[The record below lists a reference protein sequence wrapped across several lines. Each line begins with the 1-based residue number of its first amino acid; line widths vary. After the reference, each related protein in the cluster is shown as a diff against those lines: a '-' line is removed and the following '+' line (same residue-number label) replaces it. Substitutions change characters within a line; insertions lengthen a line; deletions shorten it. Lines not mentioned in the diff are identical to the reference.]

1 MSPRSGACSAWMG
14 WDERKNMI
22 KGTIRIGTRGSALA
36 LAQANWIKDK
46 IEKNHPGIGVELTI
60 IKTKGDIM
68 QDVSLVK
75 IGGKGVFVKE
85 IEDALLRRD
94 IDLAVHSMKDV
105 PSLLPEGLEIAVTP
119 EREDPRDVLVAKNRI
134 KFEAMPQR
142 ARIGTGSLRRGF
154 QIRSILPDV
163 EIVPLRGNLD
173 TRLKKV
179 ETEDLDAVVIAA
191 AGIRR
196 LGWISRVTQFLPVEM
211 ILPAVGQGTLAL
223 EVRSDDES
231 VKETV
236 SFLNHPPTWRET
248 RAERAFLSRLGGGC
262 QLPLAAYAK
271 TEGPDIKIVGML
283 GTIDGR
289 TLIREEVRG
298 TAAACDDLGTQ
309 LAEIIISR
317 GGRAILDQV
326 YQSCR

>member
-1 MSPRSGACSAWMG
+1 
-14 WDERKNMI
+14 MI

-36 LAQANWIKDK
+36 LAQANWIKEK
-46 IEKNHPGIGVELTI
+46 IEKNRPGIGIELII

-68 QDVSLVK
+68 QDVALVK

-85 IEDALLRRD
+85 IEDALLRGD

-105 PSLLPEGLEIAVTP
+105 PSLLPEGLSIAVTP

-134 KFEAMPQR
+134 KFETMPQR

-154 QIRSILPDV
+154 QIRSIFPDV

-179 ETEDLDAVVIAA
+179 ETEDLDAVVLAA
-191 AGIRR
+191 AGMRR
-196 LGWISRVTQFLPVEM
+196 LGWISRVTQFIPVET

-223 EVRSDDES
+223 EVRGDDEY
-231 VKETV
+231 VREAIA
-236 SFLNHPPTWRET
+236 FLNHPATWRET
-248 RAERAFLSRLGGGC
+248 RAERAFLGRLGGGC

-289 TLIREEVRG
+289 ILIREEVRG
-298 TAAACDDLGTQ
+298 IAASCDDLGTQ
-309 LAEIIISR
+309 LADIILSR

>member
-1 MSPRSGACSAWMG
+1 
-14 WDERKNMI
+14 MI

-36 LAQANWIKDK
+36 LAQANWTKDK
-46 IEKNHPGIGVELTI
+46 IEKNNPGIGVELII

-68 QDVSLVK
+68 QDVALVK

-85 IEDALLRRD
+85 IEDALLRGD

-105 PSLLPEGLEIAVTP
+105 PAILPEGLEIAVTP

-134 KFEAMPQR
+134 KFETMPPR

-154 QIRSILPDV
+154 QIRSIFPDV

-179 ETEDLDAVVIAA
+179 ATEDLDAVVLAA

-196 LGWISRVTQFLPVEM
+196 LGWISRVTQFIPVET

-223 EVRSDDES
+223 EVREEDKA
-231 VKETV
+231 VRETIA
-236 SFLNHPPTWRET
+236 FLNHPPTWRET
-248 RAERAFLSRLGGGC
+248 RAERAFLGRLGGGC

-271 TEGPDIKIVGML
+271 TAGPDIKITGML
-283 GTIDGR
+283 GTVDGR
-289 TLIREEVRG
+289 VLIREEVRG
-298 TAAACDDLGTQ
+298 PAASCDDLGKQ
-309 LAEIIISR
+309 LGEIILSR

-326 YQSCR
+326 YQDCR

>member
-1 MSPRSGACSAWMG
+1 
-14 WDERKNMI
+14 MI

-36 LAQANWIKDK
+36 LAQANWTKDK
-46 IEKNHPGIGVELTI
+46 IEKNNPGIGVELII

-68 QDVSLVK
+68 QDVALVK

-85 IEDALLRRD
+85 IEDALLRGD

-105 PSLLPEGLEIAVTP
+105 PAILPEGLEIAVTP

-134 KFEAMPQR
+134 KFETMPPR

-154 QIRSILPDV
+154 QIRSIFPDV

-179 ETEDLDAVVIAA
+179 ATEDLDAVVLAA

-196 LGWISRVTQFLPVEM
+196 LGWISRVTQFIPVET

-223 EVRSDDES
+223 EVREEDKA
-231 VKETV
+231 VRETIA
-236 SFLNHPPTWRET
+236 FLNHPPTWRET
-248 RAERAFLSRLGGGC
+248 RAERAFLGRLGGGC

-271 TEGPDIKIVGML
+271 TAGPDIKITGML
-283 GTIDGR
+283 GTVDGR
-289 TLIREEVRG
+289 ILIREEVRG
-298 TAAACDDLGTQ
+298 PAASCDDLGTQ
-309 LAEIIISR
+309 LGEIILSR
-317 GGRAILDQV
+317 GGWAILDQV
-326 YQSCR
+326 YQDCR

>member
-1 MSPRSGACSAWMG
+1 
-14 WDERKNMI
+14 MI

-46 IEKNHPGIGVELTI
+46 IEKYHPGIGVELII

-68 QDVSLVK
+68 QDVALVK

-85 IEDALLRRD
+85 IEDALLRED

-105 PSLLPEGLEIAVTP
+105 PSILPEGLEIAVTP

-179 ETEDLDAVVIAA
+179 ETEDIDAVVIAA

-196 LGWISRVTQFLPVEM
+196 MGWISRVTQFLPVET

-223 EVRSDDES
+223 EVREDDGLL
-231 VKETV
+231 KETIA
-236 SFLNHPPTWRET
+236 FLNHLQTWRET
-248 RAERAFLSRLGGGC
+248 RSERAFLGRLGGGC

-289 TLIREEVRG
+289 ILIREEVRG
-298 TAAACDDLGTQ
+298 NAASCDDLGTQ
-309 LAEIIISR
+309 LAEIILSR

-326 YQSCR
+326 YKSCR

>member
-1 MSPRSGACSAWMG
+1 
-14 WDERKNMI
+14 MI

-36 LAQANWIKDK
+36 LAQANWIKGK
-46 IEKNHPGIGVELTI
+46 IEKNRPGIGVDLII

-68 QDVSLVK
+68 QDVALVK

-85 IEDALLRRD
+85 IEDALLRGD

-105 PSLLPEGLEIAVTP
+105 PAVLPEGLEIAVTP

-134 KFEAMPQR
+134 KFENMPQR

-154 QIRSILPDV
+154 QIRSIFPDV

-179 ETEDLDAVVIAA
+179 ETDDLDAVVVAA

-196 LGWISRVTQFLPVEM
+196 LGWISRVTQFLPVET

-223 EVRSDDES
+223 EVREGDD
-231 VKETV
+231 TV
-236 SFLNHPPTWRET
+236 REEIAFLNHPSTWRET

-271 TEGPDIKIVGML
+271 TEGPEIKITGML

-289 TLIREEVRG
+289 IMIREEVRG
-298 TAAACDDLGTQ
+298 AVASCDDLGVQ
-309 LAEIIISR
+309 LAEIILNR
-317 GGRAILDQV
+317 GGRTILDQV
-326 YQSCR
+326 YQSC

>member
-1 MSPRSGACSAWMG
+1 
-14 WDERKNMI
+14 MI

-36 LAQANWIKDK
+36 LAQANWIKEK
-46 IEKNHPGIGVELTI
+46 IENNHPGIGVELTI

-68 QDVSLVK
+68 QDVALVK

-85 IEDALLRRD
+85 IEDALLRGD

-105 PSLLPEGLEIAVTP
+105 PSQLPEGLEIAVTP
-119 EREDPRDVLVAKNRI
+119 EREDPRDVLVTKNRI

-163 EIVPLRGNLD
+163 EIVPIRGNLD

-196 LGWISRVTQFLPVEM
+196 LGWISRVTQFLPVET

-223 EVRSDDES
+223 EVRSDDEA
-231 VKETV
+231 VKATIA
-236 SFLNHPPTWRET
+236 FLNHPSTWRET

-271 TEGPDIKIVGML
+271 TEGPDIRIAGLL

-289 TLIREEVRG
+289 ILIREEVRG
-298 TAAACDDLGTQ
+298 AAASCDDLGTQ
-309 LAEIIISR
+309 LAEIILSR

-326 YQSCR
+326 YQGC

>member
-1 MSPRSGACSAWMG
+1 
-14 WDERKNMI
+14 MI

-46 IEKNHPGIGVELTI
+46 IEKNRPGIGVELII

-68 QDVSLVK
+68 QDVALVK

-85 IEDALLRRD
+85 IEDALLRGD

-105 PSLLPEGLEIAVTP
+105 PAVLPEGLEIAVTP

-134 KFEAMPQR
+134 KFETMPRR

-154 QIRSILPDV
+154 QIRSIFPDV

-179 ETEDLDAVVIAA
+179 DTEDLDAVVLAA

-196 LGWISRVTQFLPVEM
+196 LGWISRVTQFLPVET

-223 EVRSDDES
+223 EVRGDDES
-231 VKETV
+231 VRETIT
-236 SFLNHPPTWRET
+236 FLNHPPTWRET
-248 RAERAFLSRLGGGC
+248 RAERAFLGRLGGGC

-289 TLIREEVRG
+289 VLIREEVRG
-298 TAAACDDLGTQ
+298 IAASCDDLGTQ
-309 LAEIIISR
+309 LAEIILNR

>member
-1 MSPRSGACSAWMG
+1 
-14 WDERKNMI
+14 MI
-22 KGTIRIGTRGSALA
+22 KGTIRIGTRGSTLA

-46 IEKNHPGIGVELTI
+46 IEKNSPGIGVELII

-68 QDVSLVK
+68 QDVALVK

-85 IEDALLRRD
+85 IEDALLRGD

-105 PSLLPEGLEIAVTP
+105 PAILPEGLEIAVTP

-134 KFEAMPQR
+134 KFETMPQR

-154 QIRSILPDV
+154 QIRSIFPDV

-196 LGWISRVTQFLPVEM
+196 LGWISRVTQFIPVEM

-223 EVRSDDES
+223 EVRGDDEA
-231 VKETV
+231 VRETI

-248 RAERAFLSRLGGGC
+248 RAERAFLCRLGGGC

-271 TEGPDIKIVGML
+271 TEGPEIKIVGML
-283 GTIDGR
+283 GTVDGR
-289 TLIREEVRG
+289 ILIREEVRG
-298 TAAACDDLGTQ
+298 TAASCDDLGTQ
-309 LAEIIISR
+309 LAEMILGR
-317 GGRAILDQV
+317 GGRAILDQA
-326 YQSCR
+326 YHSCR

>member
-1 MSPRSGACSAWMG
+1 
-14 WDERKNMI
+14 MI

-36 LAQANWIKDK
+36 LAQANWTKDK
-46 IEKNHPGIGVELTI
+46 IEKNNPGIGVELII

-68 QDVSLVK
+68 QDVALVK

-85 IEDALLRRD
+85 IEDALLRGD

-105 PSLLPEGLEIAVTP
+105 PAILPEGLEIAVTP

-134 KFEAMPQR
+134 KFETMPPR

-154 QIRSILPDV
+154 QIRSIFPDV

-179 ETEDLDAVVIAA
+179 ATEDLDAVVLAA

-196 LGWISRVTQFLPVEM
+196 LGWISRVTQFIPVET

-223 EVRSDDES
+223 EVREEDKA
-231 VKETV
+231 VRETIA
-236 SFLNHPPTWRET
+236 FLNHPPTWRET
-248 RAERAFLSRLGGGC
+248 QAERAFLGRLGGGC

-271 TEGPDIKIVGML
+271 TAGPDIKITGML
-283 GTIDGR
+283 GTVDGR
-289 TLIREEVRG
+289 VLIREEVRG
-298 TAAACDDLGTQ
+298 PAASCDDLGTQ
-309 LAEIIISR
+309 LGEIILSR

-326 YQSCR
+326 YQDCR